1 MLLGQMTQSVVV
13 PDILRNSAWQM
24 HFRDVVGQAKT
35 WAPMPKDGQTRVN
48 PMFLGVSVTQILKVN
63 RLSLLP
69 LHLQLQYAA
78 WQ

>member
-1 MLLGQMTQSVVV
+1 MLLGQMNQSVVV
-13 PDILRNSAWQM
+13 PDISRSSAWQM

-35 WAPMPKDGQTRVN
+35 WAHTPKDGQTRVK
-48 PMFLGVSVTQILKVN
+48 PMFLGVSVTQILKEP